1 MKSYDTTKPYKAK
14 IKDLIKRTWQTTF
27 CSLNENGVI
36 GLISNYATI
45 DHVDGIGTKG
55 YYHWNGRT
63 FRNAVLDALA
73 MNLNDLSMFGAIPLK
88 LLDHVFLP
96 EDDHDAFLE
105 IVESLVHECC
115 QRDIAIVG
123 GESAVHMN
131 MNGMDISI
139 AMTGIV
145 DNSIHPNR
153 YEIGDVLVGLPS
165 SGLHSNG
172 FTFVHQRLSG
182 FRQEF
187 VIPTKIYNIY
197 PVYKY
202 VHGLNHITGGGF
214 TKILDFISPNAS
226 LYFENMECQ
235 DIFHELFQTGLSSQ
249 EMYETFN
256 CGYGFVLGVPKDN
269 LEQVLDTTAG
279 RVIGEVIPARK
290 SGVVIRS
297 TFDGS
302 LVSY

>member
-1 MKSYDTTKPYKAK
+1 ISFCYSVFMKSYDTTKPYKAK

-145 DNSIHPNR
+145 DNS
-153 YEIGDVLVGLPS
+153 
-165 SGLHSNG
+165 
-172 FTFVHQRLSG
+172 
-182 FRQEF
+182 
-187 VIPTKIYNIY
+187 
-197 PVYKY
+197 
-202 VHGLNHITGGGF
+202 
-214 TKILDFISPNAS
+214 
-226 LYFENMECQ
+226 
-235 DIFHELFQTGLSSQ
+235 
-249 EMYETFN
+249 
-256 CGYGFVLGVPKDN
+256 
-269 LEQVLDTTAG
+269 
-279 RVIGEVIPARK
+279 
-290 SGVVIRS
+290 
-297 TFDGS
+297 
-302 LVSY
+302 